1 MDGIFRASFYKISSI
16 SHQSL
21 LVPMTMPSFVIHNGD
36 APIDC
41 TLGYTYTHK
50 SVKSSRN
57 NSIDERIRSK
67 SSSSY
72 QNDCEILSSGP
83 KAKNMI

>member
-1 MDGIFRASFYKISSI
+1 MVGIFRASFYKISSI
-16 SHQSL
+16 SHQFL

-41 TLGYTYTHK
+41 TLGYTHW

-67 SSSSY
+67 GSY
-72 QNDCEILSSGP
+72 GYQTYCEILLSSP